1 MVSLEMS
8 KQHYSILVME
18 MCFDMMHGKTKFDQT
33 YQWSVKSLLK
43 RVMFGG

>member
-18 MCFDMMHGKTKFDQT
+18 MCFDMTHGKTKFDKHISEVLNL
-33 YQWSVKSLLK
+33 Y
-43 RVMFGG
+43 